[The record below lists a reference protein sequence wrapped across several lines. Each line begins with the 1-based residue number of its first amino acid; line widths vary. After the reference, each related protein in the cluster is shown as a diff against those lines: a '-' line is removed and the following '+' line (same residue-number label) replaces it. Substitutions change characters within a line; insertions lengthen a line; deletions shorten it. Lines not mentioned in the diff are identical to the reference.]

1 MPSPVFYDPERK
13 RWRRLRLA
21 LDVTG
26 VLASLLI
33 VFFIG
38 SIVRNTNVP
47 SIGLTEVKK
56 PYHALK
62 DAQKRKYLRKVST
75 HRKTKKEASQ
85 VVLNTTE
92 GIRAAFYVDWDAASF
107 SSLKQYY
114 PQVDLLFPEFLHVLT
129 PDGHLQGVTGEN
141 KLFDVLDAAGKPR
154 PVDDKLMP
162 FLKAEKAETEVFPL
176 VNNFDPISNEWK
188 TDIGDFLD
196 DADGRARFRKEID
209 VFLATDRYRGLTLD
223 FEEFP
228 VDAMPGYRA
237 LVAELYQ
244 DLHASGKKLYL
255 SVPAKNTD
263 FDYEGVA
270 KNADGLIMM
279 NYDEHYPG
287 GEAGPVASQD
297 WFVENLKF
305 ALKHVPRE
313 KIICAIS
320 NYGYE
325 WTTTGNSKLPQ
336 TAHTVSVQD
345 AWTSAEDSDASVDLD
360 GDALNPHV
368 SFMEGDDA
376 RHEVWFTD
384 AVSALNEM
392 RAAQELGINTFALWR
407 LGSEDRS
414 LWNVWDQPGEAI
426 APDKLREVPP
436 GQDVD
441 MEDAGE
447 ILQIE
452 ERPSP
457 GQRTITV
464 DNTTGMITAEDFTK
478 LPTPY
483 RIARYGASDKKMAIT
498 FDDGPDPNWTPK
510 IMAVLDKYGV
520 KGTFFLI
527 GVQAE
532 KYSALTKKLYEDGQE
547 IGNHTFTHP
556 DIASISRAYFKV
568 ELNLTERLFA
578 AKLGVKPVLFRPP
591 YSIDQEPDTADQVG
605 PLELSQ
611 DMGYI
616 TVGDKIDTN
625 DWRENPKRTANEMA
639 ADVLSNLPPCK
650 PTNFL
655 TCGNVILMHDGG
667 GDRSETVKALDIII
681 PAMKARGY
689 DIVPVS
695 ELLGKTTAQVMPP
708 ISKNERGAAMVAS
721 LSFLLVGALSNFIIF
736 VFFVGDVLMTGRLLF
751 IGVLA
756 IYDRIRGPR
765 IHADPSYQ
773 PDVAVLI
780 PAYNEEMVIERTVRG
795 VLDSDYPKLRAI
807 VIDDGSKDATVEVVE
822 RVFAAEIA
830 SGKVTVLTKA
840 NSGKADA
847 LNYGLEFVT
856 EEIFVGID
864 ADTIIATDAI
874 RLLVPHFM
882 NPKIAAMAG
891 NAKVGNRVNLWT
903 RWQALEYITSQN
915 FERRA
920 LDVFGAVSVVPGA
933 IGAWR
938 TAAVRAAGGYHH
950 DTVAEDA
957 DLTMAL
963 LQNGYRV
970 EYEDLALAY
979 TEAPS
984 TANGLMR
991 QRFRWSFGIMQSVYK
1006 HRSAFKQG
1014 GGLGW
1019 FALPNVVIF
1028 QILLPMV
1035 SPFIDFMFV
1044 FGAGSYAW
1052 NRYMHPES
1060 TDPSSFHK
1068 LVVYFALFLVI
1079 DFIASTIAFTLER
1092 RQPGGQKDFWLLA
1105 HVWLQRFAYR
1115 QLFSVVLLKTL
1126 KRAIEGGNFAW
1137 DKLERTAS
1145 VRPAG
1150 VPQTR

>member
-1 MPSPVFYDPERK
+1 MPSPIFYDPEGK
-13 RWRRLRLA
+13 RWRRLRSA
-21 LDVTG
+21 IDITG
-26 VLASLLI
+26 VLATLLI
-33 VFFIG
+33 AFFII

-47 SIGLTEVKK
+47 SIGLIEAKK
-56 PYHALK
+56 PYKAFK
-62 DAQKRKYLRKVST
+62 DSQKRKYVRKTGT
-75 HRKTKKEASQ
+75 HRKTKNAPSQ

-129 PDGHLQGVTGEN
+129 PDGHIQAVTQEN
-141 KLFDVLDAAGKPR
+141 KLFDVLDANGKAR
-154 PVDDKLMP
+154 PVDDRVMP

-176 VNNFDPISNEWK
+176 VNNFDPIANEWK

-196 DADGRARFRKEID
+196 SADGRANFRKQLD
-209 VFLATDRYRGLTLD
+209 VFLATDKYRGLTLD
-223 FEEFP
+223 LEDFP
-228 VDAMPGYRA
+228 VESMPGYRA
-237 LVAELYQ
+237 LVSELAQ
-244 DLHASGKKLYL
+244 DMHASGKKLYL

-270 KNADGLIMM
+270 KDADGLILM

-287 GEAGPVASQD
+287 AAAGPVASQD
-297 WFVENLKF
+297 WFVDNLKY
-305 ALKHVPRE
+305 ALKHIPRD

-325 WTTTGNSKLPQ
+325 WVTVGKAKLP
-336 TAHTVSVQD
+336 TSAHTVSTQE
-345 AWTSAEDSDASVDLD
+345 AWTTAEESDADVELD
-360 GDALNPHV
+360 GDALNPHF
-368 SFMEGDDA
+368 SFMEGDNA
-376 RHEVWFTD
+376 RHDVWFTD
-384 AVSALNEM
+384 GVSALNEM
-392 RAAQELGINTFALWR
+392 RASQELGIHTFALWR

-414 LWNVWDQPGEAI
+414 LWNVWDQPGDAG
-426 APDKLREVPP
+426 APDKLKEVPP

-464 DNTTGMITAEDFTK
+464 DKTTGMITAQDFTK

-498 FDDGPDPNWTPK
+498 FDDGPDPTWTPR

-532 KYSALTKKLYEDGQE
+532 KYSALTKKLYADGQE

-556 DIASISRAYFKV
+556 DISSISRSYFKV

-578 AKLGVKPVLFRPP
+578 GKIGVKPVLFRPP

-625 DWRENPKRTANEMA
+625 DWRENPRQTANEMA
-639 ADVLSNLPPCK
+639 AQVLNNLPPCK

-681 PAMKARGY
+681 PAMQKRGY
-689 DIVPVS
+689 EIVPVS
-695 ELLGKTTAQVMPP
+695 GLIGKTTAEVMPP
-708 ISKNERGAAMVAS
+708 ISKNERWIAVVSS
-721 LSFLLVGALSNFIIF
+721 LSFTLAGLLSSFIIF
-736 VFFVGDVLMTGRLLF
+736 VFFVGDVLMTGRLVF
-751 IGVLA
+751 IGALA
-756 IYDRIRGPR
+756 IFDRIRGPR
-765 IHADPSYQ
+765 VHPDPNYQ

-780 PAYNEEMVIERTVRG
+780 PAYNEEKVIERTVRA

-807 VIDDGSKDATVEVVE
+807 VIDDGSKDETVEVVE

-830 SGKVTVLTKA
+830 SGKVTLLTKP

-847 LNYGLEFVT
+847 LNYALEFVT
-856 EEIFVGID
+856 EELFVGID

-874 RLLVPHFM
+874 RLLIPHFT

-938 TAAVRAAGGYHH
+938 TALVKGAGGYHR

-963 LQNGYRV
+963 LQQGYRV

-979 TEAPS
+979 TEAPT

-991 QRFRWSFGIMQSVYK
+991 QRFRWSFGIMQSVWK
-1006 HRSAFKQG
+1006 HRSAFAQG

-1028 QILLPMV
+1028 QILLPLV
-1035 SPFIDFMFV
+1035 SPFIDFMFL
-1044 FGAGSYAW
+1044 FGLVSYGW

-1068 LVVYFALFLVI
+1068 LVLYFALFLVI
-1079 DFIASTIAFTLER
+1079 DFIASTVAFTLER

-1115 QLFSVVLLKTL
+1115 QVFSLVLLKTL
-1126 KRAIEGGNFAW
+1126 KRALDGGDFAW

-1145 VRPAG
+1145 VRPQG

>member
-1 MPSPVFYDPERK
+1 MPRPVFYDPDRK

-21 LDVTG
+21 LDITG

-33 VFFIG
+33 AFFI
-38 SIVRNTNVP
+38 VNVVHNTDVP
-47 SIGLTEVKK
+47 SIGLTEIKK
-56 PYHALK
+56 QYRPIK
-62 DAQKRKYLRKVST
+62 ENQKRKYQRKLGA
-75 HRKTKKEASQ
+75 HRKTKKAPSQ
-85 VVLNTTE
+85 VVLNSTE
-92 GIRAAFYVDWDAASF
+92 SIRAAFYVDWDAASF
-107 SSLKQYY
+107 SSIKQYY
-114 PQVDLLFPEFLHVLT
+114 PQIDLLFPEFLHVLT
-129 PDGHLQGVTGEN
+129 PDGHLQGVTPEN
-141 KLFDVLDAAGKPR
+141 KLFDVIDAAGKPR
-154 PVDDKLMP
+154 TVDDKLMP
-162 FLKAEKAETEVFPL
+162 FLRAEKAETEVFPL
-176 VNNFDPISNEWK
+176 VNNFDPLANDWK
-188 TDIGDFLD
+188 EDVGDFLND
-196 DADGRARFRKEID
+196 PDNRAQFRHQID
-209 VFLATDRYRGLTLD
+209 LFLKTDRYRGLTLD
-223 FEEFP
+223 FEEIP

-237 LVAELYQ
+237 LVAEMYQ
-244 DLHASGKKLYL
+244 DMHASGKKLYVA
-255 SVPAKNTD
+255 VPAKSGD
-263 FDYEGVA
+263 FDYAGLA
-270 KNADGLIMM
+270 KNADGLILM

-287 GEAGPVASQD
+287 GEPGAVASQD
-297 WFVENLKF
+297 WFIDNLKF
-305 ALKHVPRE
+305 ALKHVPKE

-325 WTTTGNSKLPQ
+325 WTTVGKSKMPQ
-336 TAHTVSVQD
+336 AAHTVSVQE
-345 AWTSAEDSDASVDLD
+345 AWTSAEDSEADVELD
-360 GDALNPHV
+360 GDALNPHF
-368 SFMEGDDA
+368 SYMEGENA
-376 RHEVWFTD
+376 RHDVWFTD
-384 AVSALNEM
+384 AVSALNQM
-392 RAAQELGINTFALWR
+392 RAAQQLGINTFALWR

-414 LWNVWDQPGEAI
+414 LWNIWDQPSDPN
-426 APDKLREVPP
+426 APDKLKEVPP

-447 ILQIE
+447 ILKIE

-457 GQRTITV
+457 GQRTITL
-464 DNTTGMITAEDFTK
+464 DKDSGMISAEDFSK
-478 LPTPY
+478 LPSPY
-483 RIARYGASDKKMAIT
+483 RIARYGASDKKIAIT

-532 KYSALTKKLYEDGQE
+532 KFPALTKRLYQDGHE

-556 DIASISRAYFKV
+556 DISGISRGYFKL

-578 AKLGVKPVLFRPP
+578 GKLGIKPVLFRPP

-616 TVGDKIDTN
+616 TVGDKIDPN
-625 DWRENPKRTANEMA
+625 DWRDNPRRTAAEISQ
-639 ADVLSNLPPCK
+639 DVLNNLPPCK

-655 TCGNVILMHDGG
+655 TCGNIILLHDGG
-667 GDRSETVKALDIII
+667 GDRSETVKALNIII
-681 PAMKARGY
+681 PAMQARGY
-689 DIVPVS
+689 EVVPVS
-695 ELLGKTTAQVMPP
+695 GLLGKTEAQVMPP
-708 ISKNERGAAMVAS
+708 ISKNERWAAWVSS
-721 LSFLLVGALSNFIIF
+721 LSFSLFGLVSSFIIF
-736 VFFVGDVLMTGRLLF
+736 IFFIGDVLMTGRLVF

-756 IYDRIRGPR
+756 IFDRLRGTRTHP
-765 IHADPSYQ
+765 DPNYQ
-773 PDVAVLI
+773 PAVAVLI
-780 PAYNEEMVIERTVRG
+780 PAYNEEKVIERTVRS

-807 VIDDGSKDATVEVVE
+807 VIDDGSNDATVDVVQKLFDRE
-822 RVFAAEIA
+822 LAT
-830 SGKVTVLTKA
+830 GKVTLLTKE

-856 EEIFVGID
+856 EELFVGID
-864 ADTIIATDAI
+864 ADTIIAPDAI
-874 RLLVPHFM
+874 SRLVPHFT

-920 LDVFGAVSVVPGA
+920 LDVLGAVSVVPGA

-938 TAAVRAAGGYHH
+938 TAAVKAAGCYHH

-963 LQNGYRV
+963 LQLGYRV

-979 TEAPS
+979 TEAPA

-991 QRFRWSFGIMQSVYK
+991 QRFRWSFGIMQSVWK
-1006 HRSAFKQG
+1006 HRSAFRQG
-1014 GGLGW
+1014 GALGW

-1028 QILLPMV
+1028 QILLPLV
-1035 SPFIDFMFV
+1035 SPFIDLMFI
-1044 FGAGSYAW
+1044 FGALSYAW

-1079 DFIASTIAFTLER
+1079 DFLASTIAFTLER
-1092 RQPGGQKDFWLLA
+1092 RQPGGHKDFLLLG

-1115 QLFSVVLLKTL
+1115 QLFSIVLLKTIM
-1126 KRAIEGGNFAW
+1126 RAIEGGHFAW
-1137 DKLERTAS
+1137 DKLERAAS

-1150 VPQTR
+1150 VTQSK

>member
-1 MPSPVFYDPERK
+1 MPSPIFYDPERK

-21 LDVTG
+21 LDIAG
-26 VLASLLI
+26 VLATLLI
-33 VFFIG
+33 VFFIV

-56 PYHALK
+56 PYHALNQN
-62 DAQKRKYLRKVST
+62 QKRKYLRKAST
-75 HRKTKKEASQ
+75 HRKTQKAPSQ

-92 GIRAAFYVDWDAASF
+92 GIRGAFYVDWDAASF

-129 PDGHLQGVTGEN
+129 PDGHLQGVTQEN
-141 KLFDVLDAAGKPR
+141 KLFDVLDANGKVR

-176 VNNFDPISNEWK
+176 VNNFDPINNEWK
-188 TDIGDFLD
+188 SDIADFLQD
-196 DADGRARFRKEID
+196 EAAREKFRKDID
-209 VFLATDRYRGLTLD
+209 TFLASDHYRGLTLD
-223 FEEFP
+223 FEEIP
-228 VDAMPGYRA
+228 VDAMPGFLS
-237 LVAELYQ
+237 LVTEMYQ
-244 DLHASGKKLYL
+244 DMHASGKKLYI
-255 SVPAKNTD
+255 SVPANNQD
-263 FDYEGVA
+263 FDYAGIA
-270 KNADGLIMM
+270 KNVDGLILM

-287 GEAGPVASQD
+287 GAPGPVASQD
-297 WFVENLKF
+297 WFVNNLKF
-305 ALKHVPRE
+305 ALKHIPRE

-325 WTTTGNSKLPQ
+325 WTTTGAAKLPQ
-336 TAHTVSVQD
+336 SAHTVSTQE
-345 AWTSAEDSDASVDLD
+345 AWTSAEESDADVELD
-360 GDALNPHV
+360 GDALNPHF
-368 SFMEGDDA
+368 SFMEGDNA
-376 RHEVWFTD
+376 RHDVWFTD
-384 AVSALNEM
+384 AITALNEM
-392 RAAQELGINTFALWR
+392 RAAEQLGIRTFALWR

-414 LWNVWDQPGEAI
+414 LWNIWDQPNDPS
-426 APDKLREVPP
+426 APDKLKEVPP

-441 MEDAGE
+441 MEDSGE

-452 ERPSP
+452 EKPSP

-464 DNTTGMITAEDFTK
+464 DKDTGLIAAEDFTK
-478 LPTPY
+478 IPSPY
-483 RIARYGASDKKMAIT
+483 RIARYGGGDKKIAIT
-498 FDDGPDPNWTPK
+498 FDDGPDPTWTPK
-510 IMAVLDKYGV
+510 ILAVLDKYGV

-532 KYSALTKKLYEDGQE
+532 KYSGLTKKIYQDGHE

-556 DIASISRAYFKV
+556 DISSISRSYFKV
-568 ELNLTERLFA
+568 ELNLTERFFA
-578 AKLGVKPVLFRPP
+578 GRLGVKPVLFRPP

-605 PLELSQ
+605 PLELAQ
-611 DMGYI
+611 EMGYI

-625 DWRENPKRTANEMA
+625 DWRENPRRTASEMA
-639 ADVLSNLPPCK
+639 ADVLNNLPPCK

-655 TCGNVILMHDGG
+655 TCGNIILMHDGG
-667 GDRSETVKALDIII
+667 GDRSETVKALNIVI
-681 PAMKARGY
+681 PEMQKRGY
-689 DIVPVS
+689 QIVPVS
-695 ELLGKTTAQVMPP
+695 ELLGKTRAQVMPP
-708 ISKNERGAAMVAS
+708 ISSNERWTALVAS
-721 LSFLLVGALSNFIIF
+721 LSFTIFSLIGRFVIF
-736 VFFVGDVLMTGRLLF
+736 VFFIGDVLMTGRLIF
-751 IGVLA
+751 IGTLA

-765 IHADPSYQ
+765 IKDDPSYR
-773 PDVAVLI
+773 PAVAVLI
-780 PAYNEEMVIERTVRG
+780 PAYNEEKVIERTVRG
-795 VLDSDYPKLRAI
+795 VLESDYPNLRAI
-807 VIDDGSKDATVEVVE
+807 VIDDGSSDATLEVVE
-822 RVFAAEIA
+822 RLFAAEIA
-830 SGKVTVLTKA
+830 TGKVTLLTKE
-840 NSGKADA
+840 NSGKAAA

-864 ADTIIATDAI
+864 ADTIIAADAI
-874 RLLVPHFM
+874 RLLVPHFQ
-882 NPKIAAMAG
+882 NPKIAAIAG

-963 LQNGYRV
+963 LQDGYRV

-979 TEAPS
+979 TEAPH
-984 TANGLMR
+984 TANALMR
-991 QRFRWSFGIMQSVYK
+991 QRFRWSFGIMQSVWK

-1028 QILLPMV
+1028 QILLPLV
-1035 SPFIDFMFV
+1035 SPFIDLMFL

-1060 TDPSSFHK
+1060 TDPTSFHK

-1079 DFIASTIAFTLER
+1079 DFIASTVAFTLER
-1092 RQPGGQKDFWLLA
+1092 RQPGGKRDFWLLA

-1115 QLFSVVLLKTL
+1115 QLFSIVLLKTF
-1126 KRAIEGGNFAW
+1126 KRAIDGGSFAW

-1150 VPQTR
+1150 VHTK